1 MWRRGWDSNP
11 CAVSDKLISSHA
23 KYNDHERKWRK
34 LSEDNGT
41 SKPFERAVFLVALS
55 QKPWKEK
62 GFEPL
67 PKTA

>member
-1 MWRRGWDSNP
+1 MAEWVGFEPTDP
-11 CAVSDKLISSHA
+11 KGQQISSHA
-23 KYNDHERKWRK
+23 KYNDHERKWWK

-62 GFEPL
+62 GFELL